1 MQEVE
6 KSKFKMF
13 RSVGRMFVIA
23 EPADLMRDLKGDL

>member
-6 KSKFKMF
+6 KSKFKMY

-23 EPADLMRDLKGDL
+23 DPADLKKDL